1 MQSTLTRAVALLS
14 LVAASLGCS
23 SILRA
28 DDPARPDDPVRQKRL
43 ELFTSRVQ
51 QFEIEVAGD
60 AKRKLM
66 PGKQPILRW
75 SNPVR
80 DNLNDGVI
88 FLFFEGERPRGVVT
102 VWADSPQADL
112 AHGKLWREFVSLS
125 GEPLVCQREGA
136 ELWSPR
142 TGGVVDQPF
151 KDAPPPAAKPAQRL
165 TQMRDLARRFVAANY
180 KMDVRN
186 ELRLLTQPL
195 YRYAKEDGD
204 ILDGALFAFVEGNDP
219 EVLLLLEAVSANGGK
234 SHSWHFSMARMTGY
248 RVSANLDGR
257 EVFSALP
264 YWKNPRAVT
273 DPYVEAPDGE
283 FTLEK

>member
-1 MQSTLTRAVALLS
+1 
-14 LVAASLGCS
+14 
-23 SILRA
+23 
-28 DDPARPDDPVRQKRL
+28 
-43 ELFTSRVQ
+43 
-51 QFEIEVAGD
+51 
-60 AKRKLM
+60 
-66 PGKQPILRW
+66 
-75 SNPVR
+75 
-80 DNLNDGVI
+80 
-88 FLFFEGERPRGVVT
+88 
-102 VWADSPQADL
+102 
-112 AHGKLWREFVSLS
+112 
-125 GEPLVCQREGA
+125 
-136 ELWSPR
+136 
-142 TGGVVDQPF
+142 
-151 KDAPPPAAKPAQRL
+151 
-165 TQMRDLARRFVAANY
+165 VAANY

-186 ELRLLTQPL
+186 ELRHLTQPL